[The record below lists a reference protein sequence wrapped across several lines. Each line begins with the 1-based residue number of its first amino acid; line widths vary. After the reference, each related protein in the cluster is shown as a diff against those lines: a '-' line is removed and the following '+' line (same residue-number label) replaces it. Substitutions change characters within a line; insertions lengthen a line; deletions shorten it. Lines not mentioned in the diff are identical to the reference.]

1 MVGEY
6 KFDKKTNGNV
16 FYGLNLVAVQ
26 CFMMQ
31 HALFVGQYV
40 RVALAFPLT
49 FCLQSDEVVRK
60 RERRL

>member
-6 KFDKKTNGNV
+6 TFDKETIGN
-16 FYGLNLVAVQ
+16 FYYGLNLVAVQ
-26 CFMMQ
+26 CFMTQ

-49 FCLQSDEVVRK
+49 FCL
-60 RERRL
+60 